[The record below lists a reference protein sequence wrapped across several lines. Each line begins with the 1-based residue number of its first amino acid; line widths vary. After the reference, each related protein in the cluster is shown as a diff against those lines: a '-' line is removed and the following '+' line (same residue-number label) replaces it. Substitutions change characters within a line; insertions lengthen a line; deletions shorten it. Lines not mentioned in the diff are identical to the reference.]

1 MKRIGYINAGPAEF
15 ALHRRFGK
23 TRRSGRG
30 VSFFKL
36 PFIDRYYLIPAAA
49 QSVSFAADQITAEN
63 QGVEVAGFAV
73 WKVGDPE
80 KASARFDFTD
90 RDTALDVIDGNIKN
104 VVESA
109 IRHQVA
115 NMTMEEVLRKR
126 GTIILRLKEELAYIA
141 EQWGL
146 IIETVEIKNV
156 QILSK
161 QLFTQ
166 MQARFRDATRLESEM
181 SGLETERQIAA
192 HRLAQREE
200 MAVKER
206 EFQSRELERSTE
218 AERAKIAAENDL
230 KAMRLETETGTVSVE
245 RALHDARAA
254 LETARQ
260 QHRAALG
267 VIDDDLKRRQIETA
281 NGEDQTLALVKS
293 LPGVAASLQIHELN
307 VGEDLVQTLGR
318 GLARLTGK
326 EARNER

>member
-1 MKRIGYINAGPAEF
+1 MKRFGYIIASPAEF

-23 TRRSGRG
+23 TRRTGRG
-30 VSFFKL
+30 LGFFKL
-36 PFIDRYYLIPAAA
+36 PWIDRHYLIPASA
-49 QSVSFAADQITAEN
+49 QCVSFAADQITAEC

-80 KASARFDFTD
+80 KASAGFDFAD
-90 RDTALDVIDGNIKN
+90 PAAALSTIGGNLKN

-126 GTIILRLKEELAYIA
+126 GTIILRLKDELAYIA
-141 EQWGL
+141 GEWGL

-156 QILSK
+156 RILSA

-166 MQARFRDATRLESEM
+166 MQARFRDSTRLASEM
-181 SGLETERQIAA
+181 SGLETERQIAG

-200 MAVKER
+200 LAVKER
-206 EFQSRELERSTE
+206 EFESRELARGTE
-218 AERAKIAAENDL
+218 AERAKIAAENAL
-230 KAMRLETETGTVSVE
+230 KAARLESETDTVRVE
-245 RALHDARAA
+245 QTLHEARAL

-281 NGEDQTLALVKS
+281 NGENETLALVKS
-293 LPGVAASLQIHELN
+293 LPAVAASLQIQELN
-307 VGEDLVQTLGR
+307 LGDDLMRTLGT
-318 GLARLTGK
+318 GLARLKGK
-326 EARNER
+326 GASRE